1 MHCLLDGGEGTQNQ
15 RAQRR
20 ADKLLSNHVG
30 WGCSPPRGEET
41 RWKVCAG
48 AAVTAATKRATGPPS
63 CYPAAHLLHRGA
75 GGGTLTSWRPWLPL
89 ATKPTTARAAEGAV
103 LQGLAQVP
111 QGQRTGDL

>member
-63 CYPAAHLLHRGA
+63 CYPAAHHSTTEQEGELSPRGA
-75 GGGTLTSWRPWLPL
+75 PGSL
-89 ATKPTTARAAEGAV
+89 
-103 LQGLAQVP
+103 
-111 QGQRTGDL
+111 